1 MNEQNYIF
9 EKIQLILM
17 DRKDII
23 KLFNSIKEKM
33 KNDMMAYS
41 RYSYFLVI
49 HRVKDDYWFSKLAD
63 SKSPYIVI
71 QKTEKNEL
79 FEEVFLLRMFRN
91 IRKLFLPTAKSLPS
105 KKRKTPRNL

>member
-49 HRVKDDYWFSKLAD
+49 H
-63 SKSPYIVI
+63 
-71 QKTEKNEL
+71 
-79 FEEVFLLRMFRN
+79 
-91 IRKLFLPTAKSLPS
+91 
-105 KKRKTPRNL
+105 